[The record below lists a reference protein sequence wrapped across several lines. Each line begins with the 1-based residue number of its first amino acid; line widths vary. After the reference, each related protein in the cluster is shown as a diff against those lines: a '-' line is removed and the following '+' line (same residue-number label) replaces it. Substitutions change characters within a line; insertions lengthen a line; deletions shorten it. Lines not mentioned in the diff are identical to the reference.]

1 MVSTKRIAFKKFI
14 FVYLVSLAATSCF
27 TTKESSVSKTENYEC
42 SDWNASIQ
50 KQISIAM
57 INHILADKDLTKSV
71 NGVSS
76 ILEIDDIKNTTGK
89 TIDLESLQNFIFD
102 EVINSGRISISKK
115 AFRLRLLPHEASKA
129 IMPDF
134 TSSSEIKYAEGIYQ
148 FIFSFSS
155 TKKSFT
161 KTLSA
166 SVSCRN

>member
-1 MVSTKRIAFKKFI
+1 MASIGRIVFKKFI
-14 FVYLVSLAATSCF
+14 CISLVSFTATSCV
-27 TTKESSVSKTENYEC
+27 TTKESSVSKTENNDC

-71 NGVSS
+71 NGVRS
-76 ILEIDDIKNTTGK
+76 ILEIDDIKNTSGK
-89 TIDLESLQNFIFD
+89 VIDLESLQNFIFD
-102 EVINSGRISISKK
+102 EVINSGRIRISKK
-115 AFRLRLLPHEASKA
+115 AFRLKLLPHEASKA
-129 IMPDF
+129 VMPDF

-148 FIFSFSS
+148 FIFNFSS